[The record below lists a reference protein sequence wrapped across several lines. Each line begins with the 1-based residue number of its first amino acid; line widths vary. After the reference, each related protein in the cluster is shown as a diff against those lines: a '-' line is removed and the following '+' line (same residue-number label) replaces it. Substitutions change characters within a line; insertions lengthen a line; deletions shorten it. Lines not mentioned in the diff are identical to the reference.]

1 MTNLGTPR
9 IPVDARQGP
18 DGRWIPHEGGAV
30 GAERDTMEPAGT
42 IGAGG
47 CSGAGGGEP
56 GAPPRQRAPPVGE
69 EGLRRGGP
77 LEAPRGRRCPR
88 WRPQLGT
95 GGARPPRLRSLL
107 QPARRTDSTGHLPP
121 RPTARPAGKCLSAAG
136 WIRGACRAARGHCAR
151 PEGRGPW
158 RYPSGQP
165 QPRAPKASLSPE
177 APQLGSAEARMAK
190 SVPGAVR
197 VGGGTGVT
205 VPAHRPPSL
214 PAAAGESGFLLHAF
228 PSAPLLRPPRQ
239 FFIPDA
245 RTPGPTGWEWKSGPG
260 GLM

>member
-1 MTNLGTPR
+1 M
-9 IPVDARQGP
+9 
-18 DGRWIPHEGGAV
+18 
-30 GAERDTMEPAGT
+30 GAERDTVEPAGT
-42 IGAGG
+42 IWAGG

-88 WRPQLGT
+88 WRPQLRT

-107 QPARRTDSTGHLPP
+107 QPARRVDSTGRLPP

-136 WIRGACRAARGHCAR
+136 WIPRACRAARGHCAR

-158 RYPSGQP
+158 RT
-165 QPRAPKASLSPE
+165 
-177 APQLGSAEARMAK
+177 
-190 SVPGAVR
+190 R
-197 VGGGTGVT
+197 VGSRS
-205 VPAHRPPSL
+205 P
-214 PAAAGESGFLLHAF
+214 
-228 PSAPLLRPPRQ
+228 RPPRHQ
-239 FFIPDA
+239 RLQRLPSWVARKRGWPNRSPVRSEWEGVPVSRSPLTALPPFPPLPGNPASWYTHSLLPPSTPPAAVLHPDA
-245 RTPGPTGWEWKSGPG
+245 RTPGPAGWEWKSGPG